1 LWSKTPYFMRLF
13 NIDLEDAL
21 IFFTG
26 KRVLLKKNCAS
37 AGDLIFFSR
46 TLFKIKRKPGFKGVL
61 AR

>member
-1 LWSKTPYFMRLF
+1 MRLF